1 MFVQPAKRGKF
12 AKRARTKAIYIFM
25 HMNKSNF
32 KKEQYSSPECVV
44 LDIDAENVVC
54 QSDLVFSALGATGLE
69 DAIVDDW
76 TGALL

>member
-1 MFVQPAKRGKF
+1 MQ
-12 AKRARTKAIYIFM
+12 
-25 HMNKSNF
+25 MNKSNL
-32 KKEQYSSPECVV
+32 KKERYASPECVV

-76 TGALL
+76 TDVLL